1 MTDTPPMT
9 IELETDVNGVSGIA
23 SSDLFGGFVSLK
35 FNPQDVAMTPPE
47 VAEYVVKHFKPT
59 GRILDPCRGDGAFW
73 RHMPGAEWCEIRE
86 GRDFLNWKEPV
97 DWIVSNPP
105 FSVLMGFL
113 IHSFKVADNVVYT
126 IPASKIWQSIPYLE
140 LIRDFGGIRE
150 ILILGRGRAIGLPL
164 GFAIAAIHF
173 KRGWKG
179 ETRIVYPPNDKLRHS
194 APAEDSDN
202 TKNV

>member
-1 MTDTPPMT
+1 
-9 IELETDVNGVSGIA
+9 
-23 SSDLFGGFVSLK
+23 
-35 FNPQDVAMTPPE
+35 MTPPD
-47 VAEYVVKHFKPT
+47 VADVVVKHFKPT

-86 GRDFLNWKEPV
+86 GRDFLDWQEPV

-113 IHSFKVADNVVYT
+113 THSFKVAENVVYT

-173 KRGWKG
+173 KRGYKG
-179 ETRIVYPPNDKLRHS
+179 ETRIVYPPNALRQPPL
-194 APAEDSDN
+194 PAGGN
-202 TKNV
+202 TPTKDAAR

>member
-1 MTDTPPMT
+1 MSTTDTLPP
-9 IELETDVNGVSGIA
+9 ETPAEAESGA
-23 SSDLFGGFVSLK
+23 AVRSSDLFGGFVSLK
-35 FNPQDVAMTPPE
+35 FNPKDVAMTPPE
-47 VAEYVVKHFKPT
+47 VAESVVKHFKPS

-86 GRDFLNWKEPV
+86 GRDFLEWNEPV

-113 IHSFKVADNVVYT
+113 MHSFKVADNVVYT
-126 IPASKIWQSIPYLE
+126 IPAAKIWHSIPYLE

-173 KRGWKG
+173 KRGYKG
-179 ETRIVYPPNDKLRHS
+179 ETRIVYPPNQALDGRTERQE
-194 APAEDSDN
+194 P
-202 TKNV
+202 